1 MNEKKCELV
10 FGFNV
15 FFLLFTI
22 SLAATASVVS
32 GQQMPFGDAVTLTLP
47 GDVKMEFVRIPAG
60 SFMMGSPDSERGRYS
75 DEGPMHKVTIN
86 YDFYMGKSEVTQGQ
100 WKAVMADNPARRYG
114 VGDDYPVS
122 HVSWEACQQFVN
134 ALNRAGLPGM
144 FRLPSEAEWE
154 YACRAGTRTRF
165 YFGDSLESGD
175 ACENCSAGMLPGRRA
190 DYMWFCGGK
199 DCPDNPDFGTIGVG
213 QLKPNAFG
221 LYDMHG
227 NVWEWCLDEY
237 HFNYEGAPTDGR
249 PWLGRYGTAR
259 VLRGGGWGYHA
270 RNCRSAV
277 RCGYSPDRGYT
288 FHGLRLV
295 WLGYEKYSEQW
306 FKSWA
311 AEIIGD
317 NMISYQSEIGAWPK
331 NMRMEAHGYQGEKFT
346 KNWGTT
352 IDNSATTS
360 QMDFLARLYQATGKK
375 RFKDS
380 FIKGLDYLLQAQ
392 YDNGGWPQR
401 YPLGKDC
408 DYGDFITF
416 NDNAMVN
423 VMKVLRSIL
432 EKWPSDLV
440 DSGRRRMVRQAY
452 EKGLACILNCQV
464 VIDGRPTVW
473 CAQHDP
479 ETLSPRHGRSYEPAS
494 LSGGESAGIV
504 LFLMSLENPS
514 PGVIRAVEDAV
525 AWYESS
531 KITGM
536 RIERTGD
543 GVEIVDDSNAP
554 PLWARF
560 YDVKTGKA
568 MFSDYDG
575 VVKHDIRQLGK
586 DRLFGYRWYV
596 RSGDRVLAEYPKWK
610 KRISR

>member
-1 MNEKKCELV
+1 MNEKKSESLCGLGV
-10 FGFNV
+10 FA
-15 FFLLFTI
+15 LLFAV
-22 SLAATASVVS
+22 LPVMAASVVRA
-32 GQQMPFGDAVTLTLP
+32 QQMPSDDAVTLTLP

-75 DEGPMHKVTIN
+75 DEGPLHKVTIN
-86 YDFYMGKSEVTQGQ
+86 YDFYMGKFEVTQAQ
-100 WKAVMADNPARRYG
+100 WKAVMPGNPARRYG
-114 VGDDYPVS
+114 VGNDYPVS
-122 HVSWEACQQFVN
+122 HVSWEACRQFVD
-134 ALNRAGLPGM
+134 ALNRADVAGM

-154 YACRAGTRTRF
+154 YACRAGTQTRF

-190 DYMWFCGGK
+190 DYMWFCGVK

-213 QLKPNAFG
+213 QLKPNALG

-237 HFNYEGAPTDGR
+237 HFNYDAAPTDGR
-249 PWLGRYGTAR
+249 PRLSWYGTPR

-295 WLGYEKYSEQW
+295 WLPYEKYSEQW

-331 NMRMEAHGYQGEKFT
+331 NMHMEVHGYQGEKFT

-360 QMDFLARLYQATGKK
+360 QMDFLARLYRATGRK

-380 FIKGLDYLLQAQ
+380 FVKGLDYLLDAQ

-401 YPLGKDC
+401 YPLAKDC

-423 VMKVLRSIL
+423 VMKVMRSIL
-432 EKWPSDLV
+432 EKWPSGLV
-440 DSGRRRMVRQAY
+440 DSGRRRMVRRAY
-452 EKGLACILNCQV
+452 EKGLECILNCQV

-479 ETLSPRHGRSYEPAS
+479 ETLAPRHGRSYERAS

-514 PGVIRAVEDAV
+514 PGVVGAVEDAV

-536 RIERTGD
+536 RIERTDD
-543 GVEIVDDSNAP
+543 GVEIVDDPNAP

-560 YDVKTGKA
+560 YDVESGKA

-596 RSGDRVLAEYPKWK
+596 RSGDQVLLEYPKWK
-610 KRISR
+610 KRIKR